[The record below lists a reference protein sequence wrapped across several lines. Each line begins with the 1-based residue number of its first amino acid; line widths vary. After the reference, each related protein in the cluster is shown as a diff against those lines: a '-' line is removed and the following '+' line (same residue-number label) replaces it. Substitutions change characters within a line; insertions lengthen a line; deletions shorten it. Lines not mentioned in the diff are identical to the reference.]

1 MTFTVEVDSNYYYQD
16 AEERYTHGRFETF
29 EEAEAAAK
37 RIVDSYLA
45 SAYKP
50 GMTASELYASYTG
63 FGDDPFIY
71 SAGETPKFSAWDYAS
86 RRSDELCA
94 ETNATGERRNADPI
108 TK

>member
-1 MTFTVEVDSNYYYQD
+1 MTFLVQVDSNYHYQD

-45 SAYKP
+45 SAFKP
-50 GMTASELYASYTG
+50 GMTANELYASYTG
-63 FGDDPFIY
+63 FGDDPFIV
-71 SAGETPKFSAWDYAS
+71 STGEIPKFSAWDYAS
-86 RRSDELCA
+86 ERSGELCA
-94 ETNATGERRNADPI
+94 EANANGESRNADPI